1 MTSGSRPTGS
11 VPPGMGSDTKRDSS
25 GDEHPQLTV
34 AEVLRHRGVRP
45 LLGVLFLS
53 ATASIMQA
61 VALGAFVYDISGRTL
76 DLGFLGLAEFA
87 PSMLLVLVTG
97 EVADRFDRRR
107 VIRIAF
113 AGELVCALGLLAYAA
128 SDPTAVWPI
137 FVIVVGYGV
146 ARAFMAPSARSLP
159 ANVAPA
165 GGLQRVVALYST
177 TWQVS
182 SIAGP
187 ATAGVLYALDAT
199 VPFVMICGLIAAG
212 FILTFW
218 LPDVRAQRATVV
230 DEDGVEQSDRPSLRS
245 ALEGLSLVRRTPILL
260 GAISLDLF
268 AVLFGGAVFLIP
280 AIVDRLGRGPEYQGW
295 LRAGGGIGASI
306 MALVLIGRPFVR
318 NIGKVLLAAV
328 AVFGVATIALGV
340 TRNFFV
346 AFACIMIL
354 SAADMVSV
362 FIRSTLVP
370 LATPDGTRGRVM
382 AVEQV
387 FIGASNELGGA
398 ESGFAAS
405 VLGTSGAIVAGGLAT
420 LVIVG
425 AWWVLFPALRDV
437 DRFSDVEH
445 RAVSG
450 G

>member
-1 MTSGSRPTGS
+1 MST
-11 VPPGMGSDTKRDSS
+11 DTESDSS
-25 GDEHPQLTV
+25 SAEHPEMTI

-45 LLGVLFLS
+45 LLGVFFLS

-107 VIRIAF
+107 VIRFAF
-113 AGELVCALGLLAYAA
+113 VGELVCAAGLLAYAA

-137 FVIVVGYGV
+137 FVIVVGYGI
-146 ARAFMAPSARSLP
+146 ARAFMAPSSRSLP
-159 ANVAPA
+159 ANVAPP
-165 GGLQRVVALYST
+165 GGLQRVVAMYST
-177 TWQVS
+177 TWQAS

-187 ATAGVLYALDAT
+187 AIAGVLYAVDPT
-199 VPFVMICGLIAAG
+199 VPFAVICGLISAG
-212 FILTFW
+212 CLLTFW
-218 LPDVRAQRATVV
+218 LPDVRVQRAVVV
-230 DEDGVEQSDRPSLRS
+230 DDDGVEQSDRPSLRS

-280 AIVDRLGRGPEYQGW
+280 AIVDRLGKGPEYQGW

-306 MALVLIGRPFVR
+306 MALALIGRPFAR
-318 NIGKVLLAAV
+318 NIGKVLLVSV
-328 AVFGVATIALGV
+328 AVFGLATIALGI

-346 AFACIMIL
+346 AFAAIAIL

-405 VLGTSGAIVAGGLAT
+405 VLGTSGSIVAGGFAT
-420 LVIVG
+420 LAIVG
-425 AWWVLFPALRDV
+425 AWWVIFPALRDV

-445 RAVSG
+445 QVAG
-450 G
+450 GG